1 MVDENRFRRRI
12 HEIRDRM
19 NAQFN
24 RLLNEDLPEE
34 EQTALLDRYV
44 TLGLFSLDAY
54 LDFFKY
60 AKIF

>member
-24 RLLNEDLPEE
+24 RLLNEDPPEE

-60 AKIF
+60 GKIF